1 MRKQVV
7 KFKFLGTEIYISF
20 LFCAT
25 LCFMLVIDRTG
36 LIIPTFFAVFIHES
50 GHLLAMWACDCNPK
64 AIRLI
69 PTSVQIIRGFSPKK
83 HGETAIVICGP
94 LANSVVFV
102 ALLANYLIFK
112 SEQSLTFSVLNLVIA
127 AFNLLPVNGLD
138 GGTLLVIFI
147 SKFTDI
153 YKAESIV
160 RMITLVFALITFLIG
175 VYLWVSGT
183 VNVSVFIVAVYL
195 ALCGLIKK

>member
-1 MRKQVV
+1 M

-36 LIIPTFFAVFIHES
+36 LIIPTLFAIFVHES
-50 GHLLAMWACDCNPK
+50 GHLLAMWAAECQPR

-83 HGETAIVICGP
+83 HGEVAIAVCGP
-94 LANSVVFV
+94 MANLVIFASLF
-102 ALLANYLIFK
+102 ANYLVFD
-112 SEQSLTFSVLNLVIA
+112 SRQSLKFAILNLVITI
-127 AFNLLPVNGLD
+127 FNLLPVQGLD
-138 GGTLLVIFI
+138 GGALLTIFI
-147 SKFTDI
+147 AKFTDI

-160 RMITLVFALITFLIG
+160 NIITLVLSLVIFLLG
-175 VYLWVSGT
+175 VYLWASGT
-183 VNVSVFIVAVYL
+183 VNISVFIVAVYL
-195 ALCGLIKK
+195 AVCGLVKK